1 MEKMICDD
9 RLDMSALHERISAM
23 TDEEFELYL
32 KTLKDE

>member
-9 RLDMSALHERISAM
+9 RIDMSALHEKIGAM

-32 KTLKDE
+32 KTLKNE